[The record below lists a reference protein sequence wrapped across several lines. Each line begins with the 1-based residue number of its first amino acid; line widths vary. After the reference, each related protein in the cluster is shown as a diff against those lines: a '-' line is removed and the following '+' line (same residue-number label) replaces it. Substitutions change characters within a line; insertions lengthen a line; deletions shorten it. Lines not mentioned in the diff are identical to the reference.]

1 MLRIALL
8 DDHPAIIAGLQRL
21 IARET
26 GLEVIAAA
34 SEPIELARRL
44 DGRRADVVVLDH
56 DLAHADGLAT
66 CAGIKGRPNP
76 PAVVIYS
83 AHTGPSV
90 VIAAR
95 AAQADAV
102 VDKAAPVH
110 VLLDAIRTVASGGIR
125 FPAVAPDAFQ
135 IAVARLD
142 DDDLP
147 VFAMLLD
154 REWPGAI
161 AETLRIDE
169 PEARRRIK
177 RVVGRLRQRR
187 RSLTDRPVSHAG

>member
-21 IARET
+21 IARDS

-56 DLAHADGLAT
+56 DLAHGDGLAT
-66 CAGIKGRPNP
+66 CAAIKCRPNP
-76 PAVVIYS
+76 PSVVVYS
-83 AHTGPSV
+83 AHAGPSV

-110 VLLDAIRTVASGGIR
+110 VLLEAIRAVTSGGTQ
-125 FPAVAPDAFQ
+125 FPAVTPETFQ
-135 IAVARLD
+135 IAVARLE

-154 REWPGAI
+154 REPPEAI

-177 RVVGRLRQRR
+177 RVVGRLRR
-187 RSLTDRPVSHAG
+187 RSPDRPVSHAG